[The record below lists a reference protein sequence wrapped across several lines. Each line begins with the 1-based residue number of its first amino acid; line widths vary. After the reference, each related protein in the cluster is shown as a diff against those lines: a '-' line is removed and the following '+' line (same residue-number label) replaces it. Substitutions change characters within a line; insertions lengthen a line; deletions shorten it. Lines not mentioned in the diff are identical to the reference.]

1 MRNIIRVILHCAVT
15 RTDQNI
21 SVEDIRRWHTDPK
34 PKGNGWSDI
43 GYHYYIRLDGTI
55 EIGRPLNIVGSHA
68 RGRNTGSIGICFEGG
83 LLPSGE
89 KWHEPMIE
97 QSVSCKKLLSS
108 LNVVLGKKLEVNG
121 HYEFSDKTCP
131 NFKID
136 IFK

>member
-21 SVEDIRRWHTDPK
+21 SVEDIRKWHTDPK

-83 LLPSGE
+83 LLLAE
-89 KWHEPMIE
+89 R
-97 QSVSCKKLLSS
+97 
-108 LNVVLGKKLEVNG
+108 NG
-121 HYEFSDKTCP
+121 TSR
-131 NFKID
+131 
-136 IFK
+136 